1 MAAGIVPVK
10 SLAIGAIVEVKQN
23 PKPSKKYAKPIE
35 ETEYDKHMALD
46 ATTLASTS
54 VDNVAGLENSETSF
68 TLLGSFLTTES
79 IQFAFG
85 DVGTTSVIVYEPL
98 AAAPGASSPRY
109 THTGGYLASAPIVVN
124 VGELVQVSLVY
135 SGGAIVQS
143 VSA

>member
-1 MAAGIVPVK
+1 MATVTQLGKATVFTVGGTDFNDQLV
-10 SLAIGAIVEVKQN
+10 SLEMTKTL
-23 PKPSKKYAKPIE
+23 P
-35 ETEYDKHMALD
+35 ALD

-98 AAAPGASSPRY
+98 TAAPGASSPRY

-124 VGELVQVSLVY
+124 VGELVQISLTY
-135 SGGAIVQS
+135 TGGAIVQS